1 MSNKSLVV
9 EPSSNLLCDSSILEP
24 KGQAKNSASG
34 PGSAQLRGRVISREN
49 GVTSGVWECGAG
61 SFEVLSRVNTE
72 TIYILSGSVILTD
85 LLARPQKKR
94 TLNAGDSAVLEFGSS
109 VRWEVP
115 ELVRKFYV
123 VSPKQMSNTED
134 DDEH

>member
-24 KGQAKNSASG
+24 KGQAKNSTSG